1 MVMLTKR
8 TIPRAIF
15 EPIIGLQASDLT
27 GNEILLNLIQNET
40 PLAIEEAFKAKK
52 TFATI
57 FEVNASGYFLDI
69 PKTYWV
75 DALQECI
82 KLNLIEESYEECLRL
97 NNLIEEIKKTSKKTI
112 KQKHDG
118 EGTD

>member
-1 MVMLTKR
+1 MLIKR

-27 GNEILLNLIQNET
+27 GNEILLNLIKNET

-57 FEVNASGYFLDI
+57 L
-69 PKTYWV
+69 
-75 DALQECI
+75 
-82 KLNLIEESYEECLRL
+82 
-97 NNLIEEIKKTSKKTI
+97 

-118 EGTD
+118 ERTD